1 MDLRMGGT
9 QMSAVSFAVVRN
21 LVGAIALPLLEVLYA
36 CMAKMGRKKPSVE
49 LRITLSMVLVVIRI
63 FLEGLFEVCVRK
75 EVCLMH
81 LDVYRLFCS

>member
-36 CMAKMGRKKPSVE
+36 CMAVSYTH
-49 LRITLSMVLVVIRI
+49 LTLPTIA
-63 FLEGLFEVCVRK
+63 
-75 EVCLMH
+75 
-81 LDVYRLFCS
+81 